1 MRVLPKALL
10 TTIWFNGAFFGGL
23 MAWTAVY
30 VPFAVVVGA
39 WRFLTQKMP
48 PHICVQNGVRD
59 YGYICCKLLSALA
72 PVAFERHTGPLP
84 SPCIIVS
91 NHQSFFDAYCM
102 GAFRPYGPVFFVR
115 AWPFRIPFYRWV
127 MLGARFL
134 NTETLDKEAFFQKAT
149 EAAQDGSSLLV
160 FPEGTRSL
168 TGRMGRFHSGG
179 FQLAVSLGL
188 PVVPMCIDGL
198 GRIFP
203 KGTRFGRPGP
213 ARVTLLPPVDS
224 RDFLHYG
231 ALAHLHLQRHI
242 KVLIENKL
250 GSISDNDNQE

>member
-1 MRVLPKALL
+1 MLKELL

-23 MAWTAVY
+23 LLWTVLY
-30 VPFAVVVGA
+30 VPFAVIIGA

-48 PHICVQNGVRD
+48 LHICVQNGVRD
-59 YGYICCKLLSALA
+59 YGYVCCKLLSALA
-72 PVAFERHTGPLP
+72 PVVFERRTDPLP
-84 SPCIIVS
+84 SPCVIVS

-134 NTETLDKEAFFQKAT
+134 NTETLDKETFFKKAM
-149 EAAQDGSSLLV
+149 EAARDGSSLLV

-179 FQLAVSLGL
+179 FQLAVMLGL
-188 PVVPMCIDGL
+188 PVVPLCIDGL

-203 KGTRFGRPGP
+203 KGRRFGRPGA

-224 RDFLHYG
+224 RDFLPCG
-231 ALAHLHLQRHI
+231 DLAHLHLQRHV
-242 KVLIENKL
+242 KMVIENEL
-250 GSISDNDNQE
+250 DNPRIMAIRSKS

>member
-1 MRVLPKALL
+1 MPKALL
-10 TTIWFNGAFFGGL
+10 ATIWFNGAFFGGL
-23 MAWTAVY
+23 LLWTAVY
-30 VPFAVVVGA
+30 VPFAVPLGV
-39 WRFLTQKMP
+39 WRFLTQKLP
-48 PHICVQNGVRD
+48 PHSCVQNGVRD

-72 PVAFERHTGPLP
+72 PVSFERHTGPLP
-84 SPCIIVS
+84 SPCVIVA

-102 GAFRPYGPVFFVR
+102 GAFRPPRPVFFVR

-127 MLGARFL
+127 MQGARFL
-134 NTETLDKEAFFQKAT
+134 DTETLDKETFFKKAT
-149 EAAQDGSSLLV
+149 EAVQDGSTLLV

-168 TGRMGRFHSGG
+168 TGRLGRFRSGG
-179 FQLAVSLGL
+179 FHLAVSLGL

-224 RDFLHYG
+224 QDFLQYG
-231 ALAHLHLQRHI
+231 ALAHLYLQRHI
-242 KVLIENKL
+242 KDLIENEL
-250 GSISDNDNQE
+250 HGRSDNDNQE